1 MANVTNEMILQA
13 VKELSAQLIDHKK
26 ETNERF
32 EYIDKRFEHIDR
44 RFEQI
49 DKRFEQ
55 IDRRFEQ
62 IDKRFEQIDQRFARL
77 EKDIGQIKEQITD
90 LATGQKILV
99 EELFKNKTE
108 IKKIKDVL
116 NIY

>member
-1 MANVTNEMILQA
+1 MASVTNEMILQA
-13 VKELSAQLIDHKK
+13 IKELSAQFTDHKK
-26 ETNERF
+26 ETNE
-32 EYIDKRFEHIDR
+32 
-44 RFEQI
+44 
-49 DKRFEQ
+49 
-55 IDRRFEQ
+55 RFEQ
-62 IDKRFEQIDQRFARL
+62 IDKRFEQIDQRFERV

-108 IKKIKDVL
+108 IKKIKDLL

>member
-1 MANVTNEMILQA
+1 MKKGGKGAMASVTNEMILQA
-13 VKELSAQLIDHKK
+13 IKELSAQFTDHKK
-26 ETNERF
+26 ETNE
-32 EYIDKRFEHIDR
+32 
-44 RFEQI
+44 
-49 DKRFEQ
+49 
-55 IDRRFEQ
+55 RFEQ
-62 IDKRFEQIDQRFARL
+62 IDKRFEQIDQRFERV

-108 IKKIKDVL
+108 IKKIKDLL

>member
-1 MANVTNEMILQA
+1 MASVTNEMILQA
-13 VKELSAQLIDHKK
+13 IKELSAQLTDHKE
-26 ETNERF
+26 ETNE
-32 EYIDKRFEHIDR
+32 
-44 RFEQI
+44 
-49 DKRFEQ
+49 
-55 IDRRFEQ
+55 RFEQ
-62 IDKRFEQIDQRFARL
+62 IDKRFEQIDQRFERV

-108 IKKIKDVL
+108 IKKIKDLL